1 MPRHDLCFVG
11 LENLPVLAP
20 DYNHLGSGGEQVQ
33 QTLLSK
39 AFTRRGYSVSM
50 VVLDH
55 GQPDGASWDGIATY
69 RAYEPDAGVYG
80 LRFIHPRWDGMWDA
94 MRRADSRTYYVSCA
108 GMRVGLAA
116 MFCRKYG
123 RRLVFR
129 VAHDADCRPR
139 ETMIRMWRDRK
150 LYEYGIRHADA
161 ILSQSLRQ
169 QSDMRAN
176 YGFEST
182 VAGMLVER
190 PDRLVAFGERD
201 IDILW
206 VNNLAPFK
214 RPELVVELAR
224 RMPHRRI
231 VMIGGEVTSAVDL
244 FARVRA
250 DAATCPNLEFK
261 GSVPY
266 HEVNEYYSR
275 ARVFVNTSDSE
286 GFPNSYL
293 QAWVR
298 GTPLVAFFD
307 PDGVI
312 AREGFGGVPRSM
324 DEMVV
329 DLDRLLAGGSDWE
342 EAGRRARVFMDREF
356 DEDEILKPYFAALAM
371 GPGKS

>member
-1 MPRHDLCFVG
+1 
-11 LENLPVLAP
+11 
-20 DYNHLGSGGEQVQ
+20 
-33 QTLLSK
+33 
-39 AFTRRGYSVSM
+39 
-50 VVLDH
+50 
-55 GQPDGASWDGIATY
+55 
-69 RAYEPDAGVYG
+69 
-80 LRFIHPRWDGMWDA
+80 
-94 MRRADSRTYYVSCA
+94 
-108 GMRVGLAA
+108 
-116 MFCRKYG
+116 
-123 RRLVFR
+123 
-129 VAHDADCRPR
+129 
-139 ETMIRMWRDRK
+139 
-150 LYEYGIRHADA
+150 
-161 ILSQSLRQ
+161 
-169 QSDMRAN
+169 
-176 YGFEST
+176 
-182 VAGMLVER
+182 
-190 PDRLVAFGERD
+190 
-201 IDILW
+201 
-206 VNNLAPFK
+206 
-214 RPELVVELAR
+214 
-224 RMPHRRI
+224 
-231 VMIGGEVTSAVDL
+231 MIGGEVTSAVDL